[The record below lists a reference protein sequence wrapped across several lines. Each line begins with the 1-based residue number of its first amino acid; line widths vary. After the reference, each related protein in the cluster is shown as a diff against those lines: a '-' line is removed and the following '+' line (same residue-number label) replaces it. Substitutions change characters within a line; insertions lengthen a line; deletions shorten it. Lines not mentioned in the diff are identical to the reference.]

1 MTDKQVNI
9 DKGGGKGDNGGV
21 RPVLMA
27 IAGDSGTGKTTV
39 TKGLVEA
46 LGRER
51 ITSVGA
57 DDYHRYDREER
68 KSLPFTPLHPECNYI
83 DIMEQHLE
91 HLAAGQP
98 ILKPIYDHDTGELG
112 RPEYIEPREFVIVEG
127 LLPLHTKKSRATFDI
142 AVYLDPPEE
151 IRIAWKL
158 KRDTSKRGYTEDE
171 VREDLKKREPESE
184 EFIRPQRAHAD
195 IVIRFA
201 PIEERDETAD
211 DPLSATLLLR
221 PTISHPDLPSIL
233 DDDMSEAIHLKL
245 TRDDDGK
252 PVDAVHIH
260 SYADPEITKKVEQAI
275 WNELRVDAPVPEALG
290 KLGDDDDERD
300 EPLALTQ
307 LILLYHLIQA
317 RQSAADDA

>member
-1 MTDKQVNI
+1 MTDKQVNFQRE
-9 DKGGGKGDNGGV
+9 GGGNGGV
-21 RPVLMA
+21 RPILLA
-27 IAGDSGTGKTTV
+27 IAGDSGTGKTTI

-57 DDYHRYDREER
+57 DDYHRYDRQER
-68 KSLPFTPLHPECNYI
+68 KSLPFTPLHPEANYI
-83 DIMEQHLE
+83 DIMEQHLQ
-91 HLAAGQP
+91 HLALSQP
-98 ILKPIYDHDTGELG
+98 ILKPIYDHDTGELV

-127 LLPLHTKKSRATFDI
+127 LLPLHTKTSRAAFDI
-142 AVYLDPPEE
+142 AVFLDPPEE

-201 PIEERDETAD
+201 PIEERGETAD

-221 PTISHPDLPSIL
+221 PTISHPDLPAIL
-233 DDDMSEAIHLKL
+233 GEDTREAIHLKL

-260 SYADPEITKKVEQAI
+260 SYADPDVTKKVEQAI
-275 WNELRVDAPVPEALG
+275 WEELGVDAPVPESLG
-290 KLGDDDDERD
+290 QLDGDERD

-317 RQSAADDA
+317 RQSAPSV